1 MKTSFI
7 KTVLLGS
14 ALTIGALTGCKKS
27 GNSDVV
33 PVSGPDT
40 WERKFI
46 TLTGAFP
53 DATPAA
59 TAGNGGTMA
68 YAVSLAQAAD
78 PNFEI
83 NVFANGYALRS
94 QRTARVQGSINGNFL
109 YNIQYTGTDG
119 GIFNKYKV
127 EGQKNFVDTRE
138 EVNTEPI
145 LGTSPRWVVAAE
157 GIGVGVFASSEIKA
171 VDKKEGAGAIF
182 ENVTSTAK
190 IAVIDL
196 NDPQVTRQTEFT
208 IPFTAAQTKDGYQ
221 IGRIDMPILNAAK
234 TKIFIGC
241 NLTRTNVAI
250 PSGVNSDGNQTW
262 TNGVSQ
268 LGTATLV
275 VDYPSLTNPQL
286 IYSTQSNFGNN
297 GYRTM
302 IQHLGTD
309 GHIYQGTGVNTIG
322 QAHILRIDKNT
333 NTYDNTY
340 LFDLKT
346 ALGSAN
352 NVAIRAWRYIKD
364 GVGLVLYTQTGVDG
378 GYLALIDLNT
388 KSATRLTT
396 EDQANIG
403 FSGRS
408 ANTTTG
414 IAAITGTFSQFQNIG
429 VAGDNFYV
437 PMTPNG
443 TDGNLYIINYKTKTV
458 TKGAKL
464 KNQSGSFYLGAY

>member
-1 MKTSFI
+1 MNNKLLTKVMFGA
-7 KTVLLGS
+7 VLVAGTLG
-14 ALTIGALTGCKKS
+14 ACKKS
-27 GNSDVV
+27 DN
-33 PVSGPDT
+33 PVTEGPSGPDA
-40 WERKFI
+40 WDRKYI
-46 TLTGAFP
+46 TLTAAIP
-53 DATPAA
+53 DGEG

-68 YAVSLAQAAD
+68 YAITLDQAIN
-78 PNFEI
+78 PNFEVSAI
-83 NVFANGYALRS
+83 ANGYGLRS
-94 QRTARVQGSINGNFL
+94 QRTARVQGSTNGNFL

-145 LGTSPRWVVAAE
+145 LGSSPRWVVAAE
-157 GIGVGVFASSEIKA
+157 GIGVGVFASATIQASG
-171 VDKKEGAGAIF
+171 EGAGATF
-182 ENVTSTAK
+182 VDVKSTAK
-190 IAVIDL
+190 IAVINL

-241 NLTRTNVAI
+241 NLTRTDVTKL
-250 PSGVNSDGNQTW
+250 STVGN
-262 TNGVSQ
+262 NGTQSWSSASNQ

-275 VDYPSLTNPQL
+275 VDYPSLANPTL
-286 IYSTQSNFGNN
+286 IYSTQSSFGNN

-302 IQHLGTD
+302 IQHLGDD
-309 GHIYQGTGVNTIG
+309 GHIYQGTGANTTG
-322 QAHILRIDKNT
+322 QPYILRIDRNT
-333 NTYDNTY
+333 NTYDNSY

-346 ALGSAN
+346 ALGSSN
-352 NVAIRAWRYIKD
+352 NVAIRAWRYIKE
-364 GVGLVLYTQTGVDG
+364 GIGLVMYTETGVNG
-378 GYLALIDLNT
+378 GYLALIDLNAKTAT
-388 KSATRLTT
+388 KLTT
-396 EDQANIG
+396 ENQTDIG
-403 FSGRS
+403 YSGRT

-414 IAAITGTFSQFQNIG
+414 VTGITGTFSQFQNIG

-443 TDGNLYIINYKTKTV
+443 VDGNLYIINYKTKAV

>member
-1 MKTSFI
+1 MKTNIF
-7 KTVLLGS
+7 KTALLGS
-14 ALTIGALTGCKKS
+14 ILTVGALTGCKKNS
-27 GNSDVV
+27 NSDGI
-33 PVSGPDT
+33 PVSGPDI
-40 WERKFI
+40 WERKFV
-46 TLTGAFP
+46 TLTAAFP
-53 DATPAA
+53 DAEG

-68 YAVSLAQAAD
+68 YAVTTAQAAD
-78 PNFEI
+78 PNFEV
-83 NVFANGYALRS
+83 NVFTNGYSLRS
-94 QRTARVQGSINGNFL
+94 QRTARVQGSVNGNFL

-157 GIGVGVFASSEIKA
+157 GIGVGVFASSAITA
-171 VDKKEGAGAIF
+171 SATGAGATF
-182 ENVTSTAK
+182 VDVKSTAK
-190 IAVIDL
+190 IAVINL
-196 NDPQVTRQTEFT
+196 NDPQVARQTEFT

-221 IGRIDMPILNAAK
+221 IGRIDMPILNKAK
-234 TKIFIGC
+234 TKLFIGC
-241 NLTRTNVAI
+241 NLTRTDVTK
-250 PSGVNSDGNQTW
+250 PSGVNDAGNQTW
-262 TNGVSQ
+262 STATNQ

-286 IYSTQSNFGNN
+286 IYSTKSSFGNN

-302 IQHLGTD
+302 IQHLGDD
-309 GHIYQGTGVNTIG
+309 GHIYQGTGVNTTG

-333 NTYDNTY
+333 DTYDNTY

-346 ALGSAN
+346 ALGSTN

-388 KSATRLTT
+388 KSATKLTT

-414 IAAITGTFSQFQNIG
+414 VTAITGTFSQFQNIG
-429 VAGDNFYV
+429 IAGDNFYV
-437 PMTPNG
+437 PLTPNG
-443 TDGNLYIINYKTKTV
+443 IDGNLYIINYKTKTV